1 MPDVDARRSYPED
14 QESRW
19 YPAGRDR
26 AYDDPD
32 WRTASGVRRYDEL
45 RTPDQRAAEEGRYA
59 DATRLDPGRF
69 DAADPLGDGAGDSA
83 GYRPTRLRRDDPEV
97 SGELPT
103 DRVGRRAARE
113 AGVGDS
119 GPLGDT
125 GTGALGGSPR
135 GSADTG
141 TGRLADGGLG
151 RRVSDTG
158 TGRLTDTGPGRSVG
172 DTGTGRLADT
182 GLGRSVGDT
191 GSGPLGAARSSG
203 DTGVGAL
210 GGLPV
215 RGAGDTGA
223 GLLTGP
229 GVDRGVGDPG
239 RSGGAGRFG
248 AADGGTGRFAAD
260 SGVLGVSGV
269 GPLAGSEAGRP
280 AALGNYPIVEPNR
293 PAEPSPLEV
302 PTGPMAP
309 VVPRPDGV
317 AGPDGTYRTGAPAS
331 DGVYRTRRPALA
343 ALLGLSVL
351 VFEIPAL
358 RVLLHGLTG
367 DPVPV
372 AHVVVGVF
380 LVVGLPI
387 FAGGLYG
394 LRAGGLAM
402 ADGDRGWLR
411 PPTAYLTIGLVL
423 FVAAALAAR

>member
-1 MPDVDARRSYPED
+1 MDARRSYPED

-32 WRTASGVRRYDEL
+32 WRTASGARRYDEL

-59 DATRLDPGRF
+59 DANRLDPGRF

-83 GYRPTRLRRDDPEV
+83 GYRPTRLRRDDPDV

-125 GTGALGGSPR
+125 G
-135 GSADTG
+135 
-141 TGRLADGGLG
+141 
-151 RRVSDTG
+151 
-158 TGRLTDTGPGRSVG
+158 
-172 DTGTGRLADT
+172 
-182 GLGRSVGDT
+182 
-191 GSGPLGAARSSG
+191 SGPLGVARSSG
-203 DTGVGAL
+203 DTGAGSL

-223 GLLTGP
+223 GLLSDTGA
-229 GVDRGVGDPG
+229 GRGVGDPG
-239 RSGGAGRFG
+239 TGRSGGTGRLG

-269 GPLAGSEAGRP
+269 GPLAGSEPGRP

-317 AGPDGTYRTGAPAS
+317 AGPDGAYRTPGPAS

-372 AHVVVGVF
+372 SHVVVGIL

>member
-59 DATRLDPGRF
+59 DANRLDPGRF
-69 DAADPLGDGAGDSA
+69 DAADPLGDGGGDSA
-83 GYRPTRLRRDDPEV
+83 GYRPTRLRRDEPEV

-113 AGVGDS
+113 AGAGDS

-125 GTGALGGSPR
+125 GAGSLGGSAR
-135 GSADTG
+135 GIGDTG
-141 TGRLADGGLG
+141 TGRLADSGL
-151 RRVSDTG
+151 
-158 TGRLTDTGPGRSVG
+158 GRSVG
-172 DTGTGRLADT
+172 DTGTGRL
-182 GLGRSVGDT
+182 GDT
-191 GSGPLGAARSSG
+191 GSGPLGVARSSG
-203 DTGVGAL
+203 DTGAGSL

-223 GLLTGP
+223 GLLSDTGA
-229 GVDRGVGDPG
+229 GRGVGDPGTG
-239 RSGGAGRFG
+239 RSGGAGRLG
-248 AADGGTGRFAAD
+248 AVDGGTGRFAAD

-269 GPLAGSEAGRP
+269 GPLAGSEPGRP

-317 AGPDGTYRTGAPAS
+317 AGPDGAYRTGGPAS

-372 AHVVVGVF
+372 SHVVVGIF

-411 PPTAYLTIGLVL
+411 PPTAYLTVGLVL
-423 FVAAALAAR
+423 FLAAALAAR

>member
-59 DATRLDPGRF
+59 DANRLDPGRF
-69 DAADPLGDGAGDSA
+69 DAADPLGDGGGDSA

-125 GTGALGGSPR
+125 GAGALGGSPR
-135 GSADTG
+135 GI
-141 TGRLADGGLG
+141 
-151 RRVSDTG
+151 
-158 TGRLTDTGPGRSVG
+158 G

-182 GLGRSVGDT
+182 GLGRGVGDT
-191 GSGPLGAARSSG
+191 GSGPLGASRSAG
-203 DTGVGAL
+203 DTGAGSL

-215 RGAGDTGA
+215 RGAADTGA
-223 GLLTGP
+223 GLLTGT
-229 GVDRGVGDPG
+229 GADRGVGDPG
-239 RSGGAGRFG
+239 TGRSGGAGRLG
-248 AADGGTGRFAAD
+248 PADGGTGRFAAD
-260 SGVLGVSGV
+260 SGVLGVSGA
-269 GPLAGSEAGRP
+269 GPLAGSEPGRP

-302 PTGPMAP
+302 PTGPMTP
-309 VVPRPDGV
+309 IVPRPDGV
-317 AGPDGTYRTGAPAS
+317 AGPDGAYRTGGPAS

-343 ALLGLSVL
+343 ALLGLAVL

-372 AHVVVGVF
+372 SHVVVGIF

-411 PPTAYLTIGLVL
+411 PPTAYLTVGLVL

>member
-1 MPDVDARRSYPED
+1 MDARRSYPED

-59 DATRLDPGRF
+59 DANRLDPGRF
-69 DAADPLGDGAGDSA
+69 DAADPLGDGGGDSA

-125 GTGALGGSPR
+125 GAGALGGSPR
-135 GSADTG
+135 GI
-141 TGRLADGGLG
+141 
-151 RRVSDTG
+151 
-158 TGRLTDTGPGRSVG
+158 G

-182 GLGRSVGDT
+182 GLGRGVGDT
-191 GSGPLGAARSSG
+191 GSGPLGASRSAG
-203 DTGVGAL
+203 DTGAGSL

-215 RGAGDTGA
+215 RGAADTGA
-223 GLLTGP
+223 GLLTGT
-229 GVDRGVGDPG
+229 GADRGVGDPG
-239 RSGGAGRFG
+239 TGRSGGAGRLG
-248 AADGGTGRFAAD
+248 PADGGTGRFAAD
-260 SGVLGVSGV
+260 SGVLGVSGA
-269 GPLAGSEAGRP
+269 GPLAGSEPGRP

-302 PTGPMAP
+302 PTGPMTP
-309 VVPRPDGV
+309 IVPRPDGV
-317 AGPDGTYRTGAPAS
+317 AGPDGAYRTGGPAS

-343 ALLGLSVL
+343 ALLGLAVL

-372 AHVVVGVF
+372 SHVVVGIF

-411 PPTAYLTIGLVL
+411 PPTAYLTVGLVL

>member
-1 MPDVDARRSYPED
+1 MDARRSYPED

-59 DATRLDPGRF
+59 DANRLDPGRF
-69 DAADPLGDGAGDSA
+69 DAADPLGDGGGDSA
-83 GYRPTRLRRDDPEV
+83 GYRPTRLRRDEPEV

-113 AGVGDS
+113 AGVADS

-135 GSADTG
+135 GIG
-141 TGRLADGGLG
+141 
-151 RRVSDTG
+151 DTG
-158 TGRLTDTGPGRSVG
+158 TGRLTDTGLGRSVG
-172 DTGTGRLADT
+172 DTGTGRLTDT

-191 GSGPLGAARSSG
+191 GTGPLGVARSSG

-229 GVDRGVGDPG
+229 GVDRGGGDPG
-239 RSGGAGRFG
+239 RSGGAGRLG

-260 SGVLGVSGV
+260 SGVLGVGGA
-269 GPLAGSEAGRP
+269 GPLAGSEPARP

-293 PAEPSPLEV
+293 SAEPSPLEV
-302 PTGPMAP
+302 PTGPMTP

-317 AGPDGTYRTGAPAS
+317 AGPDGAYRTGGPAS

-372 AHVVVGVF
+372 SHVVVGIF

-411 PPTAYLTIGLVL
+411 PPTAYLTVGLVL

>member
-1 MPDVDARRSYPED
+1 MDARRSYPED

-59 DATRLDPGRF
+59 DANRLDPGRF

-83 GYRPTRLRRDDPEV
+83 GYRPTRLRRDEPEV

-125 GTGALGGSPR
+125 GAGSLGGSTR
-135 GSADTG
+135 GVGDTG
-141 TGRLADGGLG
+141 AGRLTDTGLG
-151 RRVSDTG
+151 RSVSDTG
-158 TGRLTDTGPGRSVG
+158 TGRP
-172 DTGTGRLADT
+172 ADT
-182 GLGRSVGDT
+182 GLGRGVSDT

-203 DTGVGAL
+203 DTGAGSL
-210 GGLPV
+210 GSLPV

-223 GLLTGP
+223 GLLSDTGA
-229 GVDRGVGDPG
+229 GRGVGDPGTG
-239 RSGGAGRFG
+239 RSGGAGRLG
-248 AADGGTGRFAAD
+248 AVDGGTGRFAAD

-269 GPLAGSEAGRP
+269 GPLAGSEPGRP

-302 PTGPMAP
+302 PTGPMTP
-309 VVPRPDGV
+309 IVPRSDGV
-317 AGPDGTYRTGAPAS
+317 AGPDGAYRTGGPAS

-343 ALLGLSVL
+343 ALLGLAVL
-351 VFEIPAL
+351 VFEVPAL

-372 AHVVVGVF
+372 SHVVVGIF
-380 LVVGLPI
+380 LVAGLPI

-402 ADGDRGWLR
+402 VDGDRGWLR
-411 PPTAYLTIGLVL
+411 PPTAYLTVGLVL
-423 FVAAALAAR
+423 FLAAALAAR

>member
-1 MPDVDARRSYPED
+1 MDARRSYPED

-59 DATRLDPGRF
+59 DANRLDPGRF
-69 DAADPLGDGAGDSA
+69 DAADPLGDGGGDSA
-83 GYRPTRLRRDDPEV
+83 GYRPTRLRRDEPEV

-113 AGVGDS
+113 AGAGDS

-125 GTGALGGSPR
+125 GAGSLGGSAR
-135 GSADTG
+135 GIGDTG
-141 TGRLADGGLG
+141 TGRLADSGL
-151 RRVSDTG
+151 
-158 TGRLTDTGPGRSVG
+158 GRSVG
-172 DTGTGRLADT
+172 DTGTGRL
-182 GLGRSVGDT
+182 GDT
-191 GSGPLGAARSSG
+191 GSGPLGVARSSG
-203 DTGVGAL
+203 DTGAGSL

-223 GLLTGP
+223 GLLSDTGA
-229 GVDRGVGDPG
+229 GRGVGDPGTG
-239 RSGGAGRFG
+239 RSGGAGRLG
-248 AADGGTGRFAAD
+248 AVDGGTGRFAAD

-269 GPLAGSEAGRP
+269 GPLAGSEPGRP

-317 AGPDGTYRTGAPAS
+317 AGPDGAYRTGGPAS

-372 AHVVVGVF
+372 SHVVVGIF

-411 PPTAYLTIGLVL
+411 PPTAYLTVGLVL
-423 FVAAALAAR
+423 FLAAALAAR